1 MPTISVVK
9 ERGNLIAC
17 ADPMKFLFHVPGYRG
32 DEVVSLLAEKGIY
45 LEMGDAYYALAILSP
60 YNSEED
66 VECLIRG
73 LNALPVREDMAPP
86 KGAYPKT
93 EAVYSPREA
102 FFMETERLPLRDA
115 KNRVAA
121 ENLTPYPPGIPIVTY
136 GERITE
142 EVIRAAEESKNAIG
156 FKDGKVTVIKSAW

>member
-1 MPTISVVK
+1 MVK

-32 DEVVSLLAEKGIY
+32 DEVVTLLAEKGIY

-66 VECLIRG
+66 VERLIHT
-73 LNALPVREDMAPP
+73 LNALPVREEDMAPP
-86 KGAYPKT
+86 KGVYPKT

-115 KNRVAA
+115 KDRVAA

-142 EVIRAAEESKNAIG
+142 EVIRAAKESKNAMG
-156 FKDGKVTVIKSAW
+156 FEDGKVTVIKSAW